1 MTTART
7 IRDSLPVHPA
17 PALDQATHHLRID
30 GLVARPCALSAADLA
45 ALPHVDLIDEFTCL
59 EGWAVP
65 GVRWQ
70 GVPLRALLQH
80 VGAHADASWVQI
92 TADGF
97 SVPLPRADAERA
109 LLATMLNGEPLPLVH
124 GGPARLVLPGGEC
137 FTSVKWVS
145 HIDLRAAPA
154 ENSARTI
161 AMRRI
166 GLDPD
171 AADARADGAD

>member
-1 MTTART
+1 MPVSRT
-7 IRDSLPVHPA
+7 IRDALPLHPA
-17 PALDQATHHLRID
+17 PALDPATHCVAVD
-30 GLVARPCALSAADLA
+30 GLVARPLALTAGDLA
-45 ALPHVDLIDEFTCL
+45 ALPQVDLIDEFTCL

-65 GVRWQ
+65 GVRWR
-70 GVPLRALLQH
+70 GVALAAILARA
-80 VGAHADASWVQI
+80 GAHTDAGWVQI

-97 SVPLPRADAERA
+97 SLPLPRADAERA
-109 LLATMLNGEPLPLVH
+109 LLAIALNGDALPLAH

-145 HIDLRAAPA
+145 CIELRTAPA

-161 AMRRI
+161 ALRRI

-171 AADARADGAD
+171 ASA